1 MISPTTCDRGLG
13 MTRISGSTRRG
24 MVPSMMIVAFAPIL
38 PNFFENATVNEWR
51 FLKTVSGAKDQLVRR
66 DFEPVPSAKER
77 LNVCSVPGSLYIALQ
92 DNTYFYGYGW
102 NNAVA
107 MRFYREL
114 SQLNKGD
121 LIMLRGDFMYA
132 RVAYRA
138 NHACAHA
145 YIDTSLFLR
154 PTYQPPDIVAL
165 IDDIRLMDDLFCFV
179 WNCPLNGLNMTSL
192 RRHLN
197 RFHGM
202 FFKNRS
208 SQSPKAVFK
217 HFEDAADVKAW
228 TMAVREFHAY
238 IL

>member
-1 MISPTTCDRGLG
+1 
-13 MTRISGSTRRG
+13 
-24 MVPSMMIVAFAPIL
+24 
-38 PNFFENATVNEWR
+38 
-51 FLKTVSGAKDQLVRR
+51 VSGAKDQLVRR

-92 DNTYFYGYGW
+92 DNT
-102 NNAVA
+102 
-107 MRFYREL
+107 EL